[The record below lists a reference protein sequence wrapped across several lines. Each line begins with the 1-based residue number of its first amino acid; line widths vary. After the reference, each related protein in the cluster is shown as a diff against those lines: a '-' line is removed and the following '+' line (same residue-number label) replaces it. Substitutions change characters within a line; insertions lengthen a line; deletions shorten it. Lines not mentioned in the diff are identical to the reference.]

1 MDFSSAITA
10 ATSSA
15 VTDYTT
21 NLTAVIP
28 VLLGL
33 AVTGLIVRRV
43 LRFVR

>member
-10 ATSSA
+10 ATSTA
-15 VTDYTT
+15 VSDYTT

-33 AVTGLIVRRV
+33 AVAGLVVRRV

>member
-10 ATSSA
+10 ATSNT
-15 VTDYTT
+15 VTNYTT
-21 NLTAVIP
+21 NLEAVIP

-33 AVTGLIVRRV
+33 AVAGLIVRRV